1 MIENETIKRDDV
13 VEIKNGS
20 TREGEIHLSG
30 FSELKKSNDVMK
42 NVQTEAMVSEKNLD
56 EAKQGQN
63 VKIRGVVV
71 QVFQPRFY
79 SVCPNCNKKVVA
91 SDGIF
96 NCAEHGTVAP
106 KERAILNFVLDDGTE
121 TMRVVMFSDQIGA
134 LIPEEDLKNEEKASA
149 FRDDFIGTEIYLS
162 GNVKRN
168 QLFNNLEIVASGAEK
183 VDVDKLISELDK
195 KE

>member
-1 MIENETIKRDDV
+1 
-13 VEIKNGS
+13 
-20 TREGEIHLSG
+20 
-30 FSELKKSNDVMK
+30 
-42 NVQTEAMVSEKNLD
+42 
-56 EAKQGQN
+56 
-63 VKIRGVVV
+63 
-71 QVFQPRFY
+71 
-79 SVCPNCNKKVVA
+79 
-91 SDGIF
+91 
-96 NCAEHGTVAP
+96 
-106 KERAILNFVLDDGTE
+106 
-121 TMRVVMFSDQIGA
+121 MFSDQIGA